1 MEIQTRN
8 LDMYFERRVYIYPAV
23 NLSPSPL
30 HLPLITRTS
39 AHGAVKPI
47 DQAGPTRPAAVTR
60 ENTYENTGE
69 TSSSVRRSRYK
80 SQPRDA
86 GGACVSLENLQHE
99 GNNYPP
105 PEIASTSLMMMMMM
119 VIMVMVMVSI
129 ISLAIA

>member
-47 DQAGPTRPAAVTR
+47 DQAGPLDPPLLHAKTRTKTR
-60 ENTYENTGE
+60 AKLAHPLGDPVIN
-69 TSSSVRRSRYK
+69 RSR
-80 SQPRDA
+80 
-86 GGACVSLENLQHE
+86 ET
-99 GNNYPP
+99 
-105 PEIASTSLMMMMMM
+105 PEARVCFLGK
-119 VIMVMVMVSI
+119 
-129 ISLAIA
+129 LAARGK